1 MTRHFK
7 LAEIRVRQ
15 ELTILVS
22 LKEMTTIDTPPPR
35 MPSNG
40 VSSFTFH
47 MNLIDGPIQKYTFDS

>member
-15 ELTILVS
+15 ELTMLVS
-22 LKEMTTIDTPPPR
+22 LIEMTTIDTPPPR

-47 MNLIDGPIQKYTFDS
+47 MNLIDGPIQ